1 MVRGRRSLPQIL
13 LAADS
18 AAVYP
23 ERKLTRRRVVITGL
37 GIISPVGNSVD
48 QAWQNIVAGRSGI
61 DRVTRFD
68 ASTFPVQIAGEVKNF
83 DIAEYISAKDARRMD
98 TFIHYG
104 MAAGIQAIRDA
115 GLEAHPAN
123 ADRIGVSIGSGIGG
137 LPLIETTRDEFVASG
152 VRKISPFF
160 VPGSIIN
167 MVSGNLSIMYGYKG
181 PNIALVS
188 ACSTGTHSIGD
199 AARLIE
205 YGDADIMIAGG
216 AECTVS
222 PLGLG
227 GFCAARALS
236 TRNDDPQTAS
246 RPWDK
251 DRDGFVLGEGAGVMV
266 LEEYEHAKA
275 RGARI
280 YGELA
285 GFGMSA
291 DANHMTAPCEDG
303 EGAARCM
310 TIALRNSRI
319 NLDEVQYLNAHG
331 TSTPLGDVAET
342 VAVKRAFGD
351 HAYKMV
357 MNSTKSMTG
366 HLLGAAGG
374 IEAVFATLAIYHQIS
389 PPTINIFNQDEAC
402 DLDYCAN
409 TAREMKIDVAISNSF
424 GFGGTNATVV
434 MRRI

>member
-1 MVRGRRSLPQIL
+1 M
-13 LAADS
+13 
-18 AAVYP
+18 
-23 ERKLTRRRVVITGL
+23 TRRRVVITGL
-37 GIISPVGNSVD
+37 GIISPVGNTVD
-48 QAWQNIVAGRSGI
+48 QAWQNILAGRSGI
-61 DRVTRFD
+61 DRITRFD
-68 ASTFPVQIAGEVKNF
+68 ASSFPVQIAGEVKDF
-83 DIAEYISAKDARRMD
+83 DITQYLPARDARRMD
-98 TFIHYG
+98 IFIHYG
-104 MAAGIQAIRDA
+104 LAAGIQAIKDA
-115 GLEAHPAN
+115 GLDANPAD
-123 ADRIGVSIGSGIGG
+123 AERFGVSIGSGIGG
-137 LPLIETTRDEFVASG
+137 LPMIETTRDEFVASG

-167 MVSGNLSIMYGYKG
+167 MISGNLSIMYGYKG

-205 YGDADIMIAGG
+205 YGDADVMVAGG

-222 PLGLG
+222 QLGVG

-236 TRNDDPQTAS
+236 TRNDDPKTAS

-251 DRDGFVLGEGAGVMV
+251 DRDGFVLSEGAGVMV

-280 YGELA
+280 YAELA
-285 GFGMSA
+285 GSGMSA

-310 TIALRNSRI
+310 TNALRNSRV
-319 NLDEVQYLNAHG
+319 NMDEVNYLNAHG

-351 HAYKMV
+351 HARKLV
-357 MNSTKSMTG
+357 VNSTKSMTG

-374 IEAVFATLAIYHQIS
+374 IEAVFSALAIYNQVS
-389 PPTINIFNQDEAC
+389 PPTINIFNQDEQC

-409 TAREMKIDVAISNSF
+409 EARQMKIDVAISNSF

-434 MRRI
+434 LRRV